1 MKKKA
6 FTLIEL
12 LVVLSIILIVIAV
25 GVSAFHHASARRS
38 GGTTG
43 AVVNAGDSSQS
54 PLNASVAPPAQPEYS
69 GTQFRISNP
78 EDAALMKAAL
88 QRAGFKVEPVTDKIN
103 LVYKPQ

>member
-1 MKKKA
+1 MKKRA

-12 LVVLSIILIVIAV
+12 LVVVSIILIVAATAI
-25 GVSAFHHASARRS
+25 SALHRGASRRS

-43 AVVNAGDSSQS
+43 ATVNTGDSSQS

-78 EDAALMKAAL
+78 EDAALMKTAL

>member
-12 LVVLSIILIVIAV
+12 MVVVAIIIILIATAV
-25 GVSAFHHASARRS
+25 GAFHRASARHS
-38 GGTTG
+38 SATSAT
-43 AVVNAGDSSQS
+43 VNTGDSRQS
-54 PLNASVAPPAQPEYS
+54 PISASVAPPAQPEYS

-88 QRAGFKVEPVTDKIN
+88 ERAGFKVEPVTDKIN